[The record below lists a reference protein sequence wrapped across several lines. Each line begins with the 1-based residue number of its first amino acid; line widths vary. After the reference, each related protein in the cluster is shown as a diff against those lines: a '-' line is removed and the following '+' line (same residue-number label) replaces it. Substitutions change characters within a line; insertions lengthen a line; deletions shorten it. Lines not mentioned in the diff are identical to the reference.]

1 MLVMGILNVTPDS
14 FSDGGKYEKRDMAV
28 RRGLELCEVA
38 DGVDV
43 GGEST
48 RPGAVAISAKEERQ
62 RVIPVLKQI
71 RSERPDVFLSVDT
84 YKMEVAKAA
93 VEEAGVEVVNDVGG
107 GRWDEG
113 MWDWLGGTRVGYVCM
128 HAGGKP
134 QEMQKNPS
142 YQNVVKEV
150 GHFFEERMN
159 GMEKAGIEAE
169 RVVLDVGVGFGKL
182 AEHNRALLEGDW
194 GGLSRPLMWG
204 LSRKSFL
211 GVTEK
216 EKGLKSRD
224 EALDWWH
231 RELLAK
237 GRPMVWRV
245 HDPTRV
251 RANLF

>member
-1 MLVMGILNVTPDS
+1 
-14 FSDGGKYEKRDMAV
+14 
-28 RRGLELCEVA
+28 
-38 DGVDV
+38 
-43 GGEST
+43 
-48 RPGAVAISAKEERQ
+48 
-62 RVIPVLKQI
+62 
-71 RSERPDVFLSVDT
+71 
-84 YKMEVAKAA
+84 
-93 VEEAGVEVVNDVGG
+93 
-107 GRWDEG
+107 

-245 HDPTRV
+245 HDPARV